1 MIVHKCNLLSKNFE
15 AYMMTA
21 SSSSH
26 NMTQLVLTLSNI
38 GAMLSGVA
46 TALQGHSSMYPA
58 AVTFPLH
65 STAWV
70 IQR

>member
-1 MIVHKCNLLSKNFE
+1 
-15 AYMMTA
+15 
-21 SSSSH
+21 
-26 NMTQLVLTLSNI
+26 MTQLVLTLSNI